1 MIDLNARPMNEK
13 EGSICPLCQENLSSM
28 KDYQRHVGRHQEQ
41 LALFALPSLPTD
53 DDAQIDENASGPHTY
68 ASLEDLNVPYGQTKE
83 ETPLEPLV
91 ATKPVSGPMKE
102 LEDLSPPSKT
112 KKGARKDSRKLSEDI
127 INHVLLKLD
136 AIDTAGIPEFTIKQ
150 LRSFLHTRHLETS
163 NRIMSDSVVYHYLA
177 IGKLGRGEPIKLFMK
192 DAVIDF
198 EERLYA
204 RDDTWPETKEKL
216 IKQGITRNGQV
227 PCLEYKGHA
236 MTGHVPILRY
246 LSRDLGRYEGQSNE
260 DKYLTDLVS
269 DIYVDWR
276 AQWVRNLKEGPR
288 AEYKDTAAPQYYDL
302 IGKYYTDREGPFLLG
317 DEISYTDFLVYV
329 SIDNDT
335 RTKTIPENLPE
346 SLIKFK
352 AAFEARPKLVEYIKQ
367 G

>member
-1 MIDLNARPMNEK
+1 
-13 EGSICPLCQENLSSM
+13 
-28 KDYQRHVGRHQEQ
+28 
-41 LALFALPSLPTD
+41 
-53 DDAQIDENASGPHTY
+53 
-68 ASLEDLNVPYGQTKE
+68 
-83 ETPLEPLV
+83 
-91 ATKPVSGPMKE
+91 
-102 LEDLSPPSKT
+102 
-112 KKGARKDSRKLSEDI
+112 
-127 INHVLLKLD
+127 
-136 AIDTAGIPEFTIKQ
+136 
-150 LRSFLHTRHLETS
+150 
-163 NRIMSDSVVYHYLA
+163 MSDSVVYHYLA

-192 DAVIDF
+192 DAGIDF

-204 RDDTWPETKEKL
+204 RDNTWPETKEKL

-288 AEYKDTAAPQYYDL
+288 TEYKDTAAPQYYDL
-302 IGKYYTDREGPFLLG
+302 IGKYYADREGPYLLG
-317 DEISYTDFLVYV
+317 NEISYTDFLVYV

-346 SLIKFK
+346 SLVKFK